1 LSSINRYIFRKNGIR
16 GIAGDDLT
24 AEVCRRIGLCCAGLL
39 SNPVILGRDQ
49 RLSSPE
55 LSEAVADGL
64 RAAGRDVIDV
74 GTSSRGMAGYAGMK
88 EDRDVAYLSAS
99 HLPPEWN
106 GIKFFYG
113 NGISFGNEEITAMKE
128 RVLAEREPD
137 SPGGGG
143 YTEME
148 IKKEYLGFLQKRIP
162 EAESATKILV
172 DCGNGTASLVAPE
185 LLSLLGFEVT
195 PLFDTLDG
203 TFPNRESE
211 IDEHTLQPTVPYMA
225 GHDMGIAYDGDA
237 DRVALITSGGRV
249 LDAEEISYLILNEL
263 LKTREGDIVA
273 NIGCGA
279 TIDFIAKKHGRKV
292 YRTPVGAT
300 SMLRKLEEIGGSLGL
315 ESSMHI
321 CIPHILPF
329 DDGVA
334 VSAYA
339 AYALS
344 VLKSRRTTTLEGLL
358 EEIPP
363 RFKKKMAYDVPDEVK
378 FGIMEEIVELCK
390 REYGDVNT
398 IDGVRIDFEDKWV
411 LVRQSDTS
419 PMIRVM
425 AEADTEEDVE
435 ELVAGFS
442 KLVEERLPQS

>member
-1 LSSINRYIFRKNGIR
+1 
-16 GIAGDDLT
+16 
-24 AEVCRRIGLCCAGLL
+24 
-39 SNPVILGRDQ
+39 
-49 RLSSPE
+49 
-55 LSEAVADGL
+55 
-64 RAAGRDVIDV
+64 
-74 GTSSRGMAGYAGMK
+74 
-88 EDRDVAYLSAS
+88 
-99 HLPPEWN
+99 
-106 GIKFFYG
+106 
-113 NGISFGNEEITAMKE
+113 
-128 RVLAEREPD
+128 
-137 SPGGGG
+137 
-143 YTEME
+143 ME
-148 IKKEYLGFLQKRIP
+148 IKDEYIEFLRGKIP
-162 EAESATKILV
+162 EAESAAKILV

-203 TFPNRESE
+203 SFPNRESE
-211 IDEHTLQPTVPYMA
+211 IDEDTLQPTIPYMT

-237 DRVALITSGGRV
+237 DRVALIAPGGRV
-249 LDAEEISYLILNEL
+249 LDAEEISYLILHEL

-273 NIGCGA
+273 NIGCGT

-292 YRTPVGAT
+292 HRTPVGAT
-300 SMLRKLEEIGGSLGL
+300 SMLRKLKEIGGSLGL

-339 AYALS
+339 AYAVS
-344 VLKSRRTTTLEGLL
+344 VLRNEGAGTIGNLL

-363 RFKKKMAYDVPDEVK
+363 RFKKKTKYDVEDAVK
-378 FGIMEEIVELCK
+378 FDIMKEIVELCE
-390 REYGDVNT
+390 REYGNVNT

-419 PMIRVM
+419 PMIRVA
-425 AEADTEEDVE
+425 AEADTEEDAE
-435 ELVAGFS
+435 ELVAKFS

>member
-1 LSSINRYIFRKNGIR
+1 M
-16 GIAGDDLT
+16 
-24 AEVCRRIGLCCAGLL
+24 
-39 SNPVILGRDQ
+39 SNPVIVGRDQ

-55 LSEAVADGL
+55 LSEAVCDGL
-64 RAAGRDVIDV
+64 RAAGRDVIDL

-88 EDRDVAYLSAS
+88 EDKDVAYLSAS
-99 HLPPEWN
+99 HLPSEWN

-113 NGISFGNEEITAMKE
+113 DGISFGNEEIIAMKE
-128 RVLAEREPD
+128 KVLADGDPD

-148 IKKEYLGFLQKRIP
+148 ITEEYLEFLQGRIP
-162 EAESATKILV
+162 EAESAAKILV
-172 DCGNGTASLVAPE
+172 DCGNGTASLTAPG
-185 LLSLLGFEVT
+185 LLSLLGFEAT

-203 TFPNRESE
+203 SFPNRESE
-211 IDEHTLQPTVPYMA
+211 IDEVTLQPTIPYMT

-237 DRVALITSGGRV
+237 DRVALITPGGKV
-249 LDAEEISYLILNEL
+249 LDAEEISYLILHEL

-273 NIGCGA
+273 NIGCGT
-279 TIDFIAKKHGRKV
+279 TIDFIADKHDRRV
-292 YRTPVGAT
+292 HRVPVGAT
-300 SMLRKLEEIGGSLGL
+300 SMLRKLKEIGGALGL

-321 CIPHILPF
+321 CIPYILPF

-344 VLKSRRTTTLEGLL
+344 VLRNEGGTMEGLL

-363 RFKKKMAYDVPDEVK
+363 RFKKKMAYNVPDAVK
-378 FGIMEEIVELCK
+378 FGIMDDIVALCE
-390 REYGDVNT
+390 REYGNINT

-435 ELVAGFS
+435 ELVARFS
-442 KLVEERLPQS
+442 SLVEERLP

>member
-1 LSSINRYIFRKNGIR
+1 MNSINPYIFRKNGIR
-16 GIAGDDLT
+16 GIADDDLT
-24 AEVCRRIGLCCAGLL
+24 AGVCRRIGLCCAGLL

-64 RAAGRDVIDV
+64 RAAGSDVIDV
-74 GTSSRGMAGYAGMK
+74 GTSTRGMAGYAGMK
-88 EDRDVAYLSAS
+88 GNKDVAYLSAS

-128 RVLAEREPD
+128 RVLAEGAPD

-148 IKKEYLGFLQKRIP
+148 IKEEYLEFCQGKIP
-162 EAESATKILV
+162 EAESAAKILV
-172 DCGNGTASLVAPE
+172 DCGNGTAGLVAPE

-211 IDEHTLQPTVPYMA
+211 IDEHTLQPTIPYMT
-225 GHDMGIAYDGDA
+225 GQDMGIAYDGDA
-237 DRVALITSGGRV
+237 DRVALIAPGGKV
-249 LDAEEISYLILNEL
+249 LDAEEISYVILHEL

-273 NIGCGA
+273 NIGCGT

-292 YRTPVGAT
+292 HRVPVGAT
-300 SMLRKLEEIGGSLGL
+300 SMLRKLKEINGSLGL
-315 ESSMHI
+315 ESSMHL

-339 AYALS
+339 AYAVS
-344 VLKSRRTTTLEGLL
+344 VLKNEGILTMEGLL

-363 RFKKKMAYDVPDEVK
+363 RFKKKMAYDVPDAVK
-378 FGIMEEIVELCK
+378 FGIMEEIVALCTK
-390 REYGDVNT
+390 EYGDVNT
-398 IDGVRIDFEDKWV
+398 IDGVRIDLEDKWV

-425 AEADTEEDVE
+425 AEANTEEDVE
-435 ELVAGFS
+435 ELVAQFS
-442 KLVEERLPQS
+442 KLVEERLP